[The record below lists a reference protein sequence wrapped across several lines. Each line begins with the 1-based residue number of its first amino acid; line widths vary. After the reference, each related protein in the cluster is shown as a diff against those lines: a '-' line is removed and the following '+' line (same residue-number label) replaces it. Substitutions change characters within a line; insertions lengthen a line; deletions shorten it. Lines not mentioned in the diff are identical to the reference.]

1 MLFIATTYLGRF
13 NLEQQNEII
22 VFLCAY
28 LFREADFP
36 AGKNKYHVL
45 MFFLICKLT
54 VMMKTFHFTAHSQTS
69 FSLGPL
75 NLRRFCII

>member
-28 LFREADFP
+28 LFREVDFIAD
-36 AGKNKYHVL
+36 KNKYHVL